1 MKIIKRNGQH
11 EEFSLNKLRLS
22 VTYAS
27 DQSNKP
33 LNKGDLDVVFSEIME
48 IIGNRESIKS
58 AHIKMITTGVLYVL
72 GFKEI
77 SKLYSDFS
85 V

>member
-1 MKIIKRNGQH
+1 
-11 EEFSLNKLRLS
+11 LNKLRLS

-48 IIGNRESIKS
+48 IIGNKESIKS
-58 AHIKMITTGVLYVL
+58 AHIKMITAGVLYVL